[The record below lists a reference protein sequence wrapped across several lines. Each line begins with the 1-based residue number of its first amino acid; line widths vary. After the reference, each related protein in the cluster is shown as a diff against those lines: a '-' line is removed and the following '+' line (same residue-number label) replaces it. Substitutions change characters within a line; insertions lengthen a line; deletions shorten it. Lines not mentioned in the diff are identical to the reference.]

1 MKCKKIPNIANAMIE
16 PKSCTYGKQAN
27 GKVCTTT
34 CNDGFETIG
43 PRKRYCDGDIG
54 SWNTKE
60 ETSCKGQ

>member
-1 MKCKKIPNIANAMIE
+1 MIE